1 MAGRFFSADEAR
13 LMARSRLPRMMFD
26 FVDGAAGDESLRD
39 INSRVI
45 DAIRLMPRVLADV
58 ATRDLSHSFLGME
71 TGSPFGIAPMGMC
84 NLTWP
89 GADMMLARAAAA
101 RRIPVCVSTA
111 SSTTLEAMQEV
122 AGGNAWFQL
131 YADRSAAFT
140 DELVDRAEAAEYEV
154 LILTVD
160 VPVLSQRIRDLR
172 NGFKYPFHWG
182 PRQIWD
188 LATHPRWSIATLGAT
203 LASGLP
209 RTMNYATS
217 SSGASFERGAD
228 RTGADWDYLERLRS
242 RWKRKLVIKGVQCP
256 ADAKRI
262 KSAGADA
269 IWVSNHGGRQLNAAP
284 SAIEALVAVRETVG
298 DDYPVIMD
306 GGIRSGEHVVK
317 ALACGADFVMLGR
330 TVMYG
335 IGADA
340 ERGLSRMLDQ
350 VSKET
355 ATVMGLLGHSSVAG
369 LGRHCL
375 ASSHPGFAVLPA
387 GKA

>member
-1 MAGRFFSADEAR
+1 MTGRFFSAVEAR
-13 LMARSRLPRMMFD
+13 RMARSRLPRMMFD
-26 FVDGAAGDESLRD
+26 FVDGAAGDETLRD
-39 INSRVI
+39 INSRAI
-45 DAIRLMPRVLADV
+45 DAVRLMPRVLADV
-58 ATRDLSHSFLGME
+58 SSRDLSHHILGLE
-71 TGSPFGIAPMGMC
+71 TGCPFGIAPMGMC

-89 GADMMLARAAAA
+89 GADMMLARASAA

-111 SSTTLEAMQEV
+111 SSTTLETMQE
-122 AGGNAWFQL
+122 AADGNAWFQL
-131 YADRSAAFT
+131 YADQSEAFT
-140 DELVDRAEAAEYEV
+140 DELVGRAEAAGYEV

-160 VPVLSQRIRDLR
+160 VPVLSQRTRDLR
-172 NGFKYPFHWG
+172 NGFRYPFHWG

-203 LASGLP
+203 IGSGLP

-217 SSGASFERGAD
+217 TSGARFERGAD
-228 RTGADWDYLERLRS
+228 RTGADWGYLDRLRS

-256 ADAKRI
+256 SDAERI

-284 SAIEALVAVRETVG
+284 SAIEALVAVRDAVG
-298 DDYPVIMD
+298 DDYPLIMD
-306 GGIRSGEHVVK
+306 SGIRSGEHVVK

-330 TVMYG
+330 MVMYG

-350 VSKET
+350 VSTES
-355 ATVMGLLGHSSVAG
+355 ATVMGLLGHRSIAG

-375 ASSHPGFAVLPA
+375 ASSHPGFSALPA
-387 GKA
+387 SDT

>member
-1 MAGRFFSADEAR
+1 M
-13 LMARSRLPRMMFD
+13 
-26 FVDGAAGDESLRD
+26 
-39 INSRVI
+39 
-45 DAIRLMPRVLADV
+45 
-58 ATRDLSHSFLGME
+58 
-71 TGSPFGIAPMGMC
+71 
-84 NLTWP
+84 
-89 GADMMLARAAAA
+89 
-101 RRIPVCVSTA
+101 
-111 SSTTLEAMQEV
+111 
-122 AGGNAWFQL
+122 
-131 YADRSAAFT
+131 
-140 DELVDRAEAAEYEV
+140 
-154 LILTVD
+154 
-160 VPVLSQRIRDLR
+160 
-172 NGFKYPFHWG
+172 
-182 PRQIWD
+182 
-188 LATHPRWSIATLGAT
+188 
-203 LASGLP
+203 
-209 RTMNYATS
+209 
-217 SSGASFERGAD
+217 
-228 RTGADWDYLERLRS
+228 
-242 RWKRKLVIKGVQCP
+242 IKGVQCP
-256 ADAKRI
+256 ADAERI

-284 SAIEALVAVRETVG
+284 SAIEALAAVRDTVG